1 MADLSTEGTKGHK
14 GTRPLLSPAVKAGGL
29 TGDTSGDTACGPSRS
44 VPDTTDPI
52 SAPLQSPK
60 VKRLRR
66 GRPPLSGP
74 RYQCGQLKTENARTS
89 QPGLSSLTFVQ
100 GEALRRFSKDTERS
114 EATRDADKRL
124 DARQSLA
131 AATAAMSQRERAV
144 VDLLLIKGRNIRD
157 LATAASTTVEDLDRL
172 LHQAADTL
180 AAHYQSREAA

>member
-1 MADLSTEGTKGHK
+1 M
-14 GTRPLLSPAVKAGGL
+14 
-29 TGDTSGDTACGPSRS
+29 TGPQHRKEPENTGN
-44 VPDTTDPI
+44 
-52 SAPLQSPK
+52 
-60 VKRLRR
+60 LRR
-66 GRPPLSGP
+66 STPGIDRNTPFKGVPVLSGQ
-74 RYQCGQLKTENARTS
+74 RGRAAAS
-89 QPGLSSLTFVQ
+89 GIGSLTFVQ

-131 AATAAMSQRERAV
+131 AATASMSQRERAV